1 MRLALHVKDISL
13 VNQPMRCTHYKGAIC
28 ECNPNWKVLF
38 LFVLLWMRVFTKIE
52 SWNECCCSSS
62 SSSSTLVSFVIVFM
76 LTRSSFSQFF
86 DHILCILHLT
96 WLDSA
101 RLDLTRLYLC
111 CLLFNLRVCVVLCC
125 VLCVYVSVCCCW
137 NLRASALTR
146 YLQKCILRQNCA
158 SPFFGHYDALCWRWT
173 VVHNRVM
180 IMMRPSYGWHKTGVT
195 SICRQR

>member
-111 CLLFNLRVCVVLCC
+111 CLLFNLRVCVVLC
-125 VLCVYVSVCCCW
+125 SVCVCEC
-137 NLRASALTR
+137 LLLLKFTRIRAHKIPTKMYLETKLCLTFFR
-146 YLQKCILRQNCA
+146 SLWCFVLAMNRCA
-158 SPFFGHYDALCWRWT
+158 QSCDDYDAA
-173 VVHNRVM
+173 VV
-180 IMMRPSYGWHKTGVT
+180 WLT
-195 SICRQR
+195 